1 MIEESYEP
9 VEGSVS
15 YSGNV
20 KNKTATKYPVTY
32 SRPLCVTFA
41 SRTAFGMAVAR
52 LVVLSRQPIPD
63 SSAATFT
70 ASICGVNY
78 KTKLVSSLK
87 IDVRIRT

>member
-1 MIEESYEP
+1 MIEKSYES
-9 VEGSVS
+9 VEGNVS

-20 KNKTATKYPVTY
+20 KNKMARKYSLTH
-32 SRPLCVTFA
+32 SRPPCASFA